1 MLQLLGLLSLG
12 NLLFGGRHHRRM
24 LRRGLF
30 FGAILGYLAHK
41 DFDMEQVEE
50 DARKAARTVKRTV
63 HEAARAAKREIRDA
77 RRAEHFS
84 KVHAD
89 VEARKAEH
97 DRRMAE
103 WMDAIYAEAEARR
116 AAREARKSAHEMR
129 NAETVYKVHALPEC
143 DTREA
148 KAIRELT
155 EDLERDARTAAMAAD
170 VPTIQFPE
178 DDEKYYSSRKYGYV

>member
-1 MLQLLGLLSLG
+1 MLRLLGLLSLG

-24 LRRGLF
+24 LHRGLF

-77 RRAEHFS
+77 RRAEHFN

-103 WMDAIYAEAEARR
+103 RMMQSM
-116 AAREARKSAHEMR
+116 RKPKPGELPGKPADPRMECGMPKLCIESMR
-129 NAETVYKVHALPEC
+129 YRNVIPGKQRPFAN
-143 DTREA
+143 
-148 KAIRELT
+148 
-155 EDLERDARTAAMAAD
+155 
-170 VPTIQFPE
+170 
-178 DDEKYYSSRKYGYV
+178 

>member
-1 MLQLLGLLSLG
+1 MLRLLGLLSLG

-50 DARKAARTVKRTV
+50 DARNAARTVKRTV
-63 HEAARAAKREIRDA
+63 HEAAKAAKREIRDA
-77 RRAEHFS
+77 RKAEHFN
-84 KVHAD
+84 KVQAD
-89 VEARKAEH
+89 IEARKAEH

-103 WMDAIYAEAEARR
+103 RMDAIHAEAEARR
-116 AAREARKSAHEMR
+116 AAREARKAEHEMR
-129 NAETVYKVHALPEC
+129 KAETSHKTHALPEC

-148 KAIRELT
+148 KAIRELA

-178 DDEKYYSSRKYGYV
+178 DDEKYYSARKYGYV

>member
-1 MLQLLGLLSLG
+1 MLRLLGLLSLG

-77 RRAEHFS
+77 RRAEQQGRDVVRETMRS
-84 KVHAD
+84 TICPAD
-89 VEARKAEH
+89 DGGEVIEHLELAKHEVLDAKGKAKKGEQRKADGAVDQETG
-97 DRRMAE
+97 AE
-103 WMDAIYAEAEARR
+103 R
-116 AAREARKSAHEMR
+116 
-129 NAETVYKVHALPEC
+129 
-143 DTREA
+143 
-148 KAIRELT
+148 
-155 EDLERDARTAAMAAD
+155 
-170 VPTIQFPE
+170 
-178 DDEKYYSSRKYGYV
+178 

>member
-1 MLQLLGLLSLG
+1 MLRLLGLLSLG

-50 DARKAARTVKRTV
+50 DARNAARTVKRTV
-63 HEAARAAKREIRDA
+63 HEAAKAAKRELRDA
-77 RRAEHFS
+77 RKAEHFN

-89 VEARKAEH
+89 IEARKAEH

-103 WMDAIYAEAEARR
+103 RMDAIHAEAEARR
-116 AAREARKSAHEMR
+116 AAREARKAEHEMR
-129 NAETVYKVHALPEC
+129 KAETSHKIHALPEC

-148 KAIRELT
+148 KAIRELA

-170 VPTIQFPE
+170 VATIQFPE
-178 DDEKYYSSRKYGYV
+178 DDEKYYSARKYGYV

>member
-1 MLQLLGLLSLG
+1 MLRLLGLLSLG
-12 NLLFGGRHHRRM
+12 NLLFGGRHHRCM

-50 DARKAARTVKRTV
+50 DARNAARTVKRTV
-63 HEAARAAKREIRDA
+63 HEAAKAAKRELRDA
-77 RRAEHFS
+77 RKAEHFN

-89 VEARKAEH
+89 IEARKAEH

-103 WMDAIYAEAEARR
+103 RMDAIHAEAEARR
-116 AAREARKSAHEMR
+116 AAREARKAEHEMR
-129 NAETVYKVHALPEC
+129 KAETSHKIHALPEC

-148 KAIRELT
+148 KAIRELA

-178 DDEKYYSSRKYGYV
+178 DDEKYYSARKYGYV

>member
-1 MLQLLGLLSLG
+1 MLRLLGLLSLG

-50 DARKAARTVKRTV
+50 DARNAARTVKRTV
-63 HEAARAAKREIRDA
+63 HEAAKAAKRELRDA
-77 RRAEHFS
+77 RRAEHFN

-97 DRRMAE
+97 DRRKAE
-103 WMDAIYAEAEARR
+103 RMDAIHAEAEARR
-116 AAREARKSAHEMR
+116 AAREARKAEHEMR
-129 NAETVYKVHALPEC
+129 EAETSHKIHALPEC

-148 KAIRELT
+148 KAIRELA

-178 DDEKYYSSRKYGYV
+178 DDEKYYSARKYGYV

>member
-1 MLQLLGLLSLG
+1 MLRLLGLLSLG

-50 DARKAARTVKRTV
+50 DVRNAARTVKRTV
-63 HEAARAAKREIRDA
+63 HEAAKAAKRELRDA
-77 RRAEHFS
+77 RKAEHFN

-89 VEARKAEH
+89 IEARKAEH

-103 WMDAIYAEAEARR
+103 RMDAIHAEAEARR
-116 AAREARKSAHEMR
+116 AAREARKAEHEMR
-129 NAETVYKVHALPEC
+129 KAETSHKIHALPEC

-148 KAIRELT
+148 KAIRELA

-178 DDEKYYSSRKYGYV
+178 DDEKYYSARKYGYV

>member
-1 MLQLLGLLSLG
+1 MLRLLGLLSLS

-41 DFDMEQVEE
+41 DFDMDQVEE
-50 DARKAARTVKRTV
+50 DARNAARTVKRTV
-63 HEAARAAKREIRDA
+63 HEAAKAAKRELRDA
-77 RRAEHFS
+77 RKAEHFN

-89 VEARKAEH
+89 IEARKAEH

-103 WMDAIYAEAEARR
+103 RMDAIHAEAEARR
-116 AAREARKSAHEMR
+116 AAREARKAEHEMR
-129 NAETVYKVHALPEC
+129 KAETSHKIHALPEC

-148 KAIRELT
+148 KAIRELA

-178 DDEKYYSSRKYGYV
+178 DDEKYYSARKYGYV

>member
-1 MLQLLGLLSLG
+1 
-12 NLLFGGRHHRRM
+12 
-24 LRRGLF
+24 
-30 FGAILGYLAHK
+30 
-41 DFDMEQVEE
+41 
-50 DARKAARTVKRTV
+50 
-63 HEAARAAKREIRDA
+63 
-77 RRAEHFS
+77 
-84 KVHAD
+84 
-89 VEARKAEH
+89 
-97 DRRMAE
+97 MAE
-103 WMDAIYAEAEARR
+103 RMDAIHAEAEARR

>member
-1 MLQLLGLLSLG
+1 MLRLLGLLSLG

-24 LRRGLF
+24 LHRGLF

-41 DFDMEQVEE
+41 DFDMDQVEE

-63 HEAARAAKREIRDA
+63 HEAAKAAKREFRDA
-77 RRAEHFS
+77 RRAEHFN

-89 VEARKAEH
+89 IEARRAEH

-103 WMDAIYAEAEARR
+103 RMDAIHAEAEARR
-116 AAREARKSAHEMR
+116 AAREARKTAHEMR
-129 NAETVYKVHALPEC
+129 SAETLQKVHALPEC

-178 DDEKYYSSRKYGYV
+178 DDEKYYSARKYGYV